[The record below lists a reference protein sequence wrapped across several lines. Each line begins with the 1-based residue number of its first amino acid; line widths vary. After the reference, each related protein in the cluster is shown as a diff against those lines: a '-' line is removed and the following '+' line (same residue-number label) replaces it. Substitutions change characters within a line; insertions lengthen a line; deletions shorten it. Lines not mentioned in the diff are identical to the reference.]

1 MLISYMVTQLCV
13 LIYPLLKVHSS
24 PNVSS
29 ALLQLDQERVARSLS
44 LPSICEH
51 CGLMPRSF
59 VYAPEYFQA
68 VLSILTQSSGFIL
81 DQQSSRPILTY
92 SRPNSKAEISVGCCC
107 STSLF
112 LNHTVRETFPCSLA
126 QGLKSF

>member
-29 ALLQLDQERVARSLS
+29 ALLQLGQERVARSLS

-107 STSLF
+107 STSLL
-112 LNHTVRETFPCSLA
+112 LNHIVRETFPCSLA